1 MAAVDVADDV
11 GVGFQDHI
19 LVNQARAGNRRA
31 AGVDGALDAVLARP
45 GHHFLGLVA
54 GLDRAQTDL
63 AQQPDTGLGEFLE
76 VLLDHAFFNDGRAG
90 QHLDAARA
98 EFVKGALRRD
108 GQRLQTND
116 VLGTPGQVHLAGRD
130 HGGDTAVHGGV
141 DPADLVLARRPVA
154 KHRVYMAV
162 NQAGCHAGLVH
173 VNDGARMRHVAVLGL
188 AHGNDQAILHHD
200 GVGIQDGPVDVA
212 GQQQT
217 DVGDDDFAGFSVC
230 NCFSHGV
237 SLGSG

>member
-1 MAAVDVADDV
+1 M
-11 GVGFQDHI
+11 
-19 LVNQARAGNRRA
+19 
-31 AGVDGALDAVLARP
+31 DGALDAVLARP
-45 GHHFLGLVA
+45 GHHLLGLVA

-63 AQQPDTGLGEFLE
+63 AQQLDTGFGEFLE

-98 EFVKGALRRD
+98 EVVKSALRRD
-108 GQRLQTND
+108 GQRLQADD
-116 VLGTPGQVHLAGRD
+116 VLGPAGQVHLAGRD

-154 KHRVYMAV
+154 KHRVHMAV

-173 VNDGARMRHVAVLGL
+173 VDHSACMRHVAVLGL
-188 AHGNDQAILHHD
+188 AHGHNQAVLHHD
-200 GVGIQDGPVDVA
+200 GVGIQDGLVDVA
-212 GQQQT
+212 GQQQA